1 MAFTSSGAVVPMPCL
16 LPDGDG
22 VEGQGLSL
30 HTVQG
35 GRLVV
40 QAACSGGQQWGR
52 GMIDVPPLL

>member
-1 MAFTSSGAVVPMPCL
+1 MAVTRPGAVVPMPRV

-22 VEGQGLSL
+22 VEGQGLPL

-40 QAACSGGQQWGR
+40 QTTCSGGQQWGTV
-52 GMIDVPPLL
+52 MVVVPPLL